1 MSAECAP
8 SGRVYNEA
16 YLTRKG
22 KRAGVSVMFG
32 QSFIGVGG
40 VITKQ
45 YCCEIEQLFDLNN
58 RLRVVSSLRIV
69 KKRLTAGY

>member
-1 MSAECAP
+1 L
-8 SGRVYNEA
+8 GRVYSKA

-32 QSFIGVGG
+32 QTFIGVGG

-45 YCCEIEQLFDLNN
+45 YCCEIEQLFG
-58 RLRVVSSLRIV
+58 SLV
-69 KKRLTAGY
+69 KVEG